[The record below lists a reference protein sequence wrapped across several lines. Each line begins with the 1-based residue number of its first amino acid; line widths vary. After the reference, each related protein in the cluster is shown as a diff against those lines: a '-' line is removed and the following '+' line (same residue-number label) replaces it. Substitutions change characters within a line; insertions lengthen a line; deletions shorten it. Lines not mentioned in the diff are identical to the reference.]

1 MNNKIISI
9 LLIVVL
15 LLSFSMPVLA
25 KDKEYIIDEFEV
37 LVDDELDEVNEIAAD
52 LADEYGVNVFFVH
65 TNDQVLDYDV
75 QKAFFKTDEYIA
87 LVLSEKYWDVFS
99 SGAAAEVIDDDL
111 EEILVEA
118 YDNEDT
124 YIAGILAY
132 YDAAEEILEELPEQ
146 EEPQTKT
153 EDNTDETVDEEKTES
168 KNDEAVDEE
177 KTESKNDEDDEQIL
191 RLVDEAD
198 LLSDSEEKK
207 LLKKLDKT
215 SEELSFDIIIMTLE
229 DHYGEVESFTKDLY
243 KDVYGKKRDGV
254 ILLISMAER
263 DWCIVGNG
271 EGAQIFPSSTI
282 DKIGNAITGDL
293 KDGDYADAF
302 DLFVEKAVYHID
314 GERNGYPFNVG
325 KSLLIAAAVGLVIAL
340 IVTAIFKAQLKSVRK
355 QNAAQNYVKPGSMNI
370 TKSRDFFMYRTVSR
384 SRRTDSSSSSSSGS
398 QSSGSGKF

>member
-1 MNNKIISI
+1 MKTKFISI
-9 LLIVVL
+9 LLIMAFI
-15 LLSFSMPVLA
+15 LSFSLPVLA
-25 KDKEYIIDEFEV
+25 KEKEYIIDEFEV
-37 LVDDELDEVNEIAAD
+37 LVDEELEEVNEVAAD

-65 TNDQVLDYDV
+65 TYDEVLDYDV

-87 LVLSEKYWDVFS
+87 LVLSEQYWYVFS
-99 SGAAAEVIDDDL
+99 SGAASEIVDDDM
-111 EEILVEA
+111 EEVLVEA
-118 YDNEDT
+118 YDGEDT

-132 YDAAEEILEELPEQ
+132 YDVAEEILQELPEK
-146 EEPQTKT
+146 EEPQTKE
-153 EDNTDETVDEEKTES
+153 EDDADHV
-168 KNDEAVDEE
+168 VDEE

-198 LLSDSEEKK
+198 LLSDSEEKA

-243 KDVYGKKRDGV
+243 KDIYGKKRDGV

-282 DKIGNAITGDL
+282 DKIGSAITGDL

-302 DLFVEKAVYHID
+302 DLFVDKAVYYID

-355 QNAAQNYVKPGSMNI
+355 QAAAQNYVKPGSMQVTVHN
-370 TKSRDFFMYRTVSR
+370 DFFLYRDVT
-384 SRRTDSSSSSSSGS
+384 RTKKESSSGS
-398 QSSGSGKF
+398 SGGSSGGSARSTGGGSF